1 MGHPIIRI
9 PHRVPPGRT
18 RKARKLSSHLYIPL
32 LPTDKRKIIEYV
44 ERLPDGKQYTVEIKL
59 KRKQRSVDQ
68 NRLYWMWLK
77 CIMDETGEHKDRL
90 HELFKQ
96 RLLGVDEQWAL
107 GRYKILIP
115 RSTTALDTAEMTLT
129 IDRFRDWA
137 ATEAGIYLPAP
148 DEERLIQLA
157 ELEMERC
164 KEYM

>member
-1 MGHPIIRI
+1 MLLKI
-9 PHRVPPGRT
+9 
-18 RKARKLSSHLYIPL
+18 L

-44 ERLPDGKQYTVEIKL
+44 ERLPEGKQYTVEIKL

-107 GRYKILIP
+107 GRYRILIP
-115 RSTTALDTAEMTLT
+115 RSTAALDAAEMTAYLE
-129 IDRFRDWA
+129 RVQQFA
-137 ATEAGIYLPAP
+137 ATELGIVLPTPQDDAW
-148 DEERLIQLA
+148 DDFEAYYSKFI
-157 ELEMERC
+157 
-164 KEYM
+164 